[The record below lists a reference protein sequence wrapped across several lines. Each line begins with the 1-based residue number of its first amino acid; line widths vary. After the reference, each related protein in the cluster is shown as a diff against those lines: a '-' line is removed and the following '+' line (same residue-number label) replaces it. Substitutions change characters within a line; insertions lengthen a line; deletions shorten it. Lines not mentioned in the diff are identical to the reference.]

1 MTEFDRQAEALA
13 FMRRYGDAY
22 RANNADELRI
32 LRHPDFIFTS
42 SRGRRIST
50 DDELEAIASGKSRVH
65 HSEVRSMDARVFGDT
80 AIATGNI
87 SIEGIWQGAPY
98 AGELAI
104 TATLVRSA
112 SGWVMVAEHSSA
124 VQPSQDR
131 AA

>member
-1 MTEFDRQAEALA
+1 MSDLDRQSEALA

-22 RANNADELRI
+22 RANNVEELRI
-32 LRHPDFIFTS
+32 LRHPEFIFTS
-42 SRGRRIST
+42 ARGRRIST
-50 DDELEAIASGKSRVH
+50 DEELEAIASGKSRVH
-65 HSEVRSMDARVFGDT
+65 RSEVRSMNARVFGDT
-80 AIATGNI
+80 AVATGNI
-87 SIEGIWQGAPY
+87 WIEGIWQGAAY

-104 TATLVRSA
+104 TATLVPSP